1 MNNNLLAARYAQ
13 AVCVALGDRMTPEVA
28 AQIAQYAHFIAE
40 HRATLFYLKV
50 SSIPAEKKCA
60 VLEREAEKF
69 GVGKTLA
76 PLFKLL
82 AQHRR
87 LYMIESVLGQIGTV
101 YRALHNIIECTC
113 KSAMPLD
120 EAARVRVE
128 NALAKKF
135 DATVRVNYGVDPQLI
150 AGMRIANDEF
160 LWEHSVRGYLRT
172 LQQSRGDVTWN

>member
-1 MNNNLLAARYAQ
+1 MNNNLLAKRYAQ
-13 AVCVALGDRMTPEVA
+13 AMCVTLGDTITPAVA
-28 AQIAQYAHFIAE
+28 AQIAQYAHFITE

-50 SSIPAEKKCA
+50 SSIPAQTKCA

-69 GVGKTLA
+69 GVGNTLA

-87 LYMIESVLGQIGTV
+87 LHMIESVLHQIGIV
-101 YRALHNIIECTC
+101 YCALRNIIECTC
-113 KSAMPLD
+113 TSAVLLD
-120 EAARVRVE
+120 NAARARVE
-128 NALAKKF
+128 QALEKQF
-135 DATVRVNYGVDPQLI
+135 DATIRVNYVVDSQLI

-160 LWEHSVRGYLRT
+160 LWEHSVRGYLRA